1 MSRPALN
8 KTSLKNQADQ
18 LGLYR
23 QYLPSLD
30 LKRRQFLF
38 LVKAEAARLAEVDA
52 EMAAKLRAADDWLP
66 FLANGEID
74 LYGLVRVTEVEVGE
88 ENHLGVI
95 LPSLVDVHFQQQD
108 YSFFQ
113 KPLWV
118 DGLARLLEDICRL
131 TLAQEMANRR
141 LALLRSEL
149 QTLTQRVNLFDQ
161 VLIPSAQATI
171 REIGIALSDMER
183 AGVVRAK
190 IAKKKRRQQRGH

>member
-8 KTSLKNQADQ
+8 KTSLKNQVDQ

-30 LKRRQFLF
+30 LKRQQFLL
-38 LVKAEAARLAEVDA
+38 LVKAEERRLAEAREAIA
-52 EMAAKLRAADDWLP
+52 ERLRRAEDWLP
-66 FLANGEID
+66 FLANQEID
-74 LYGLVRVTEVEVGE
+74 LRGFLRIKELDIGE

-95 LPSLVDVHFQQQD
+95 LPVLRAVHFQPPD

-118 DGLARLLEDICRL
+118 DGLVQLVEEVCRL
-131 TLAQEMANRR
+131 TLDQEMASRR
-141 LALLRSEL
+141 LALLRAEL

-161 VLIPSAQATI
+161 VLIPSAQETI